1 MRRTAPQVNAHR
13 DFRLG
18 HHAHAILFFVLC
30 STTSVAGHLHLIEP
44 QIDFIGIKIFHAGVA
59 DGRQNAAE
67 VRVGSKERCFDQRR
81 VSHGIADLQRFGFRA
96 STLHLNRDE
105 LACAF
110 TVTNHGLRQMLP
122 HDRKRAD
129 QCFQTRIV
137 LTFDRKFTLPRGNGD
152 ERVVCA
158 GVAVNRD
165 AVKTRGSYTL
175 GDLGQ
180 YVRRHARIGGNK
192 TQHCGHARLN
202 HARPLADA
210 RHRDELTVNEHL
222 RGKRLLHGVGGH
234 DGLRC
239 LDPIVRS
246 KIVDRLGKSCQKP
259 IHRQRLHDDTGG
271 KHKCLFGLAIKKLS
285 QSLTRCLGVGQPRFS
300 SPCICNARVHH
311 KTAHVFGHGLMSA
324 AHLHGSRRKAI
335 LRKDACRV
343 RTRGKSHH
351 HHVAPIGFANRSHR
365 RA

>member
-1 MRRTAPQVNAHR
+1 
-13 DFRLG
+13 
-18 HHAHAILFFVLC
+18 
-30 STTSVAGHLHLIEP
+30 
-44 QIDFIGIKIFHAGVA
+44 
-59 DGRQNAAE
+59 
-67 VRVGSKERCFDQRR
+67 
-81 VSHGIADLQRFGFRA
+81 
-96 STLHLNRDE
+96 
-105 LACAF
+105 
-110 TVTNHGLRQMLP
+110 MLP

-165 AVKTRGSYTL
+165 AVKTRVSYTL

-311 KTAHVFGHGLMSA
+311 KTAHVFGA
-324 AHLHGSRRKAI
+324 AAKRFCVKTPAACVPGVNRITIMSRRLALRIEAI
-335 LRKDACRV
+335 VVPSSTPA
-343 RTRGKSHH
+343 TGKIVFGSGAERLTAIENTPCI
-351 HHVAPIGFANRSHR
+351 VVFYR
-365 RA
+365 